1 MQQPPHGYGPPPS
14 HGYGYPPPPQH
25 GYPQQWPQQPQ
36 QMQGPP
42 GAPRCMHCGF
52 QGIWTSTSKVSGG
65 GWVMFVVLL
74 ICCFPLCFIPLVAM
88 RETGRKCGQC
98 GIIMGGYS

>member
-1 MQQPPHGYGPPPS
+1 MSQGWGPQHGQ
-14 HGYGYPPPPQH
+14 GYGYPPAPQQ
-25 GYPQQWPQQPQ
+25 GYPQQQGHWHGPQ

-42 GAPRCMHCGF
+42 GAPRCIHCGF
-52 QGIWTSTSKVSGG
+52 QGLWTSTSKVSGG
-65 GWVMFVVLL
+65 GWVLFVVLL
-74 ICCFPLCFIPLVAM
+74 ICCFPLCWIPLIAM